1 LKKGDA
7 ADQVEAGVVVE
18 LAAELI
24 EGRGLGLALRPH
36 VEEPHANHLRLS
48 AE

>member
-1 LKKGDA
+1 
-7 ADQVEAGVVVE
+7 VE

-36 VEEPHANHLRLS
+36 AEDATQQSLRMA